1 MSGTVEQ
8 PRILIVDDETA
19 NVRLMSRILESAG
32 YTHVKG
38 LTDSRLVLEARRSWG
53 PDLILLDLQMPHIDG
68 LSLLRMF
75 RNQTPSSEFVPVLV
89 LTADV
94 SRDALKH
101 ALLAGA
107 NDYLTKPVDVDEV
120 VLRVRNL
127 LAIRLSHEGL
137 KNNNAALAEELRKR
151 MRCEELQAENR
162 RTRIDAMRSV
172 IDQRP
177 TMVFQPVIDLETS
190 RVVGVEALAR
200 FNDNTTPDV
209 WFAEANALGM
219 GTDLELSAVKAAL
232 QYIDRLQPT
241 QFMAVNASPT
251 VVLDRRLH
259 DLLRTHGRG
268 RVVVEITEHEP
279 VESYDDLNMVRSR
292 FRRDG
297 IRVAI
302 DDAGAGYAS
311 LHHIL
316 KLAPDIIK
324 LDIGLTRDID
334 RDPVRRALAASLVV
348 FANETNAIVT
358 AEGIE
363 TAGEFATLHDLGVP
377 WGQGFF
383 MARPGPL
390 DDAEARLT
398 RVV

>member
-1 MSGTVEQ
+1 MTATINQSRV
-8 PRILIVDDETA
+8 LIVDDDAA
-19 NVRLMSRILESAG
+19 NVRLMTRILQSAG
-32 YTHVKG
+32 YTHIKG
-38 LTDSRLVLEARRSWG
+38 LTDSRLVLETRESWA
-53 PDLILLDLQMPHIDG
+53 PDLILLDLQMPHVDG
-68 LSLLRMF
+68 ISLLHMF
-75 RNQTPSSEFVPVLV
+75 RTQTAQSEFVPVLM

-94 SRDALKH
+94 TREALKQ
-101 ALLAGA
+101 ALSAGA

-127 LAIRLSHEGL
+127 LAIRLSHESL

-151 MRCEELQAENR
+151 MRCEERQAESR
-162 RTRIDAMRSV
+162 RSRIDAMRAV
-172 IDQRP
+172 IDSRP
-177 TMVFQPVIDLETS
+177 TMAFQPILDLDTS
-190 RVVGVEALAR
+190 RVLGFEALAR
-200 FNDNTTPDV
+200 FAAGTSPDA
-209 WFAEANALGM
+209 WFAEANELGM
-219 GTDLELSAVKAAL
+219 GTELELAAVKAAL
-232 QYIDRLQPT
+232 QQIDRLAPM
-241 QFMAVNASPT
+241 QFMAVNASPR

-259 DLLRTHGRG
+259 DLLRRHGKG

-279 VESYDDLNMVRSR
+279 VDSYEELNTVRDR

-297 IRVAI
+297 IRIAI

-348 FANETNAIVT
+348 FAKETNAIVT

-383 MARPGPL
+383 LGRPAAIE
-390 DDAEARLT
+390 DDET
-398 RVV
+398 RFTRTV

>member
-1 MSGTVEQ
+1 MSATLGQ
-8 PRILIVDDETA
+8 PRILVVDDDVA
-19 NVRLMSRILESAG
+19 NVRLMTRILQVAG
-32 YTHVKG
+32 YAHVKG
-38 LTDSRLVLEARRSWG
+38 LTDARLVVEARRTWA

-68 LSLLRMF
+68 ISLLHLF
-75 RNQTPSSEFVPVLV
+75 RTQSAPSEFIPVLV

-94 SRDALKH
+94 SRDALKQ

-120 VLRVRNL
+120 ILRVRNL

-162 RTRIDAMRSV
+162 RARIDAIRAV
-172 IDQRP
+172 IDERP
-177 TMVFQPVIDLETS
+177 RMVFQPVIELATS
-190 RVVGVEALAR
+190 RILGYEALAR
-200 FNDNTTPDV
+200 FEPGTSPDA
-209 WFAEANALGM
+209 WFTEANALGL
-219 GTDLELSAVKAAL
+219 GTELELAAVKAAL
-232 QYIDRLQPT
+232 QQMDRLKPT
-241 QFMAVNASPT
+241 QFMAVNASPA

-259 DLLRTHGRG
+259 DLLRKQGQG
-268 RVVVEITEHEP
+268 RVVVEITEHQP
-279 VESYDDLNMVRSR
+279 VDSYDELNIVRSR

-297 IRVAI
+297 IRIAI

-324 LDIGLTRDID
+324 LDIGLTRNID
-334 RDPVRRALAASLVV
+334 CDPVRRALAASLVI

-363 TAGEFATLHDLGVP
+363 TAGEFAALHDLGVP
-377 WGQGFF
+377 WGQGFYIGH
-383 MARPGPL
+383 PEPL
-390 DDAEARLT
+390 DGAEARLS
-398 RVV
+398 RVR

>member
-1 MSGTVEQ
+1 MSARLQ
-8 PRILIVDDETA
+8 HSRILIVDDDPA
-19 NVRLMSRILESAG
+19 NVRLMTRILQSAG
-32 YTHVKG
+32 YAQIMG
-38 LTDSRLVLEARRSWG
+38 LTDSRLVLEVRETWV
-53 PDLILLDLQMPHIDG
+53 PDLILLDLQMPHLDG
-68 LSLLRMF
+68 LALLHLF
-75 RNQTPSSEFVPVLV
+75 RTQTAQSEFIPVLV

-94 SRDALKH
+94 SREALKQ
-101 ALLAGA
+101 ALEAGA

-137 KNNNAALAEELRKR
+137 KNSNQLLAEELRQR
-151 MRCEELQAENR
+151 MRCEERQEENR
-162 RTRIDAMRSV
+162 RARIDAMRAV
-172 IDQRP
+172 IDRRP
-177 TMVFQPVIDLETS
+177 TMAFQPILDLDTS
-190 RVVGVEALAR
+190 RVLGFEALAR
-200 FNDNTTPDV
+200 FDPTTPPDV

-219 GTDLELSAVKAAL
+219 GAELELAAIKSAL
-232 QYIDRLQPT
+232 RQIDRLEPT
-241 QFMAVNASPT
+241 QFMAVNASPS

-259 DLLRTHGRG
+259 DLLRRHGQG

-279 VESYDDLNMVRSR
+279 VSSYDELSIVRER

-297 IRVAI
+297 IRIAI

-324 LDIGLTRDID
+324 LDIALTRDID

-348 FANETNAIVT
+348 FAKETHAIVT

-363 TAGEFATLHDLGVP
+363 TSGEFATLHDLGVP

-383 MARPGPL
+383 LGHPAPL
-390 DDAEARLT
+390 DDAGIRLT
-398 RVV
+398 RAT